1 MGVDWSTEH
10 NQLLSAGTDGTVR
23 WWDPEQGV
31 PLATVQAHEAW
42 ARTVRISP
50 DGKTLASCGDDGTIQ
65 LWDMLSHQ
73 HLATLRAERP
83 YERLDFSGIRGLTQ
97 AEIANLRAL
106 GAVEEEADEQNPSPD
121 QAAQL

>member
-42 ARTVRISP
+42 ARTVRVSP
-50 DGKTLASCGDDGTIQ
+50 DGKTLASCGDDGTIS

-83 YERLDFSGIRGLTQ
+83 YERLNISETRGLTNAHQ
-97 AEIANLRAL
+97 EALRAL
-106 GAVEEEADEQNPSPD
+106 DASGVENAIH
-121 QAAQL
+121 L